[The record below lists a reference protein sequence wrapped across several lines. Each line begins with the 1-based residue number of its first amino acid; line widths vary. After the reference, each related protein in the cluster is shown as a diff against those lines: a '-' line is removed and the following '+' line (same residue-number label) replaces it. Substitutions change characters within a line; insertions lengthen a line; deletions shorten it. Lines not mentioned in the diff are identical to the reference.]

1 MYIMKIQIGY
11 TPDADDIYML
21 HALLTGE
28 VDTGDLEFVATEANL
43 QTLNDRASRGELEV
57 SMISAASYALVR
69 KRYVLSNAGSS
80 FGIGCGPVILAREDI
95 AEKDLA
101 GKTIAIPGATT
112 TAYAILQ
119 LYMPTLRTRILPFDK
134 LIPAVE
140 AGLVDCALVIHEE
153 FIAYKQYGLRVV
165 TDLSHWWA
173 DRSHSLPM
181 PVTLC
186 ALRRDLDAG
195 IQQRIVQA
203 VSDSARFALQHRSET
218 LVAAIKYS
226 HGAQPM
232 LVDRFVR
239 EYVNELSLDMG
250 ANGRKALETFF
261 EQTARAG
268 ILPKALPLEILN
280 AE

>member
-1 MYIMKIQIGY
+1 MKIQIGY
-11 TPDADDIYML
+11 TPDADDVYML
-21 HALLTGE
+21 HALLDGE
-28 VDTGDLEFVATEANL
+28 VQTGSLEFVPAEGNL
-43 QTLNDRASRGELEV
+43 QTLNDRASRGELEAT
-57 SMISAASYALVR
+57 MISTASYALVR
-69 KRYVLSNAGSS
+69 KHYRLSDAGSS
-80 FGIGCGPVILAREDI
+80 FGIGCGPVILAREELS
-95 AEKDLA
+95 EKDLA

-165 TDLSHWWA
+165 TDLSKWWA
-173 DRSHSLPM
+173 DRSNQLPM
-181 PVTLC
+181 PVTLF
-186 ALRRDLDAG
+186 ALRRDLDEAVQQQIAG
-195 IQQRIVQA
+195 AVRESVQ
-203 VSDSARFALQHRSET
+203 FALQHRSET
-218 LVAAIKYS
+218 LVAAMKYS

-239 EYVNELSLDMG
+239 EYVNELSIGMG
-250 ANGRKALETFF
+250 DKGLAALQTFF

-268 ILPKALPLEILN
+268 ILPKALPLEIVG
-280 AE
+280 ADG